1 MQNNNNVIIIYSKIV
16 VNMFEPENYAKSL
29 FVLYLIIAGNYL
41 GELFGCKTQKMFQEN
56 MSFKHILG
64 IMTLYFFVVFSST
77 DEQNE
82 GPLDNFKMSLIL
94 YVCFVITTKTN
105 YKFIVPIMICLF
117 LVYVLSKSEE
127 FYKKEKDHKKL
138 EHVKLASKIFTYIA
152 IILTVV
158 GFVLYTYQKRVEY
171 SGSDWS
177 WLTFFLGKP
186 ECNFDK

>member
-1 MQNNNNVIIIYSKIV
+1 
-16 VNMFEPENYAKSL
+16 MFEPENYAKSL

-77 DEQNE
+77 DEQDKD
-82 GPLDNFKMSLIL
+82 PIDNFKMSLIL
-94 YVCFVITTKTN
+94 YACFVITTKTN
-105 YKFIVPIMICLF
+105 YKFIVPIMVCLF

-127 FYKKEKDHKKL
+127 FYKKERDHKKL
-138 EHVKLASKIFTYIA
+138 EYVKLASKVFTYIA
-152 IILTVV
+152 IGLTVV
-158 GFVLYTYQKRVEY
+158 GFVLYTYQKRMEY

-186 ECNFDK
+186 TCRFDK

>member
-1 MQNNNNVIIIYSKIV
+1 MQNNNNAIIIYNKIV

-56 MSFKHILG
+56 MYFKHILG

-77 DEQNE
+77 DEQNK
-82 GPLDNFKMSLIL
+82 GPLDNFKMSLAL
-94 YVCFVITTKTN
+94 YACFVITTKTN

-117 LVYVLSKSEE
+117 LVYILSKSEE

-138 EHVKLASKIFTYIA
+138 ENAKLASKVFTYIA
-152 IILTVV
+152 IGLTVV

-171 SGSDWS
+171 SGSNWN

-186 ECNFDK
+186 TCNFDK